1 MGKKTYKLRYLP
13 LFSEDLEEKL
23 LYIAE
28 KSQNPQATN
37 ELLDAVEK
45 SIIER
50 LSDAEKFE
58 KYHSIKER
66 AYPYYRIYLKNFVV
80 YYVVISDEEGES
92 IMEVRRFL
100 NAGQNR
106 EDII

>member
-28 KSQNPQATN
+28 KLQNPQAAN

-45 SIIER
+45 SIVER
-50 LSDAEKFE
+50 LLDAEKFE
-58 KYHSIKER
+58 EYHSIKER
-66 AYPYYRIYLKNFVV
+66 AYPYYRIYVKNFVI
-80 YYVVISDEEGES
+80 YYVVISGGES
-92 IMEVRRFL
+92 EAIMEVRRFL
-100 NAGQNR
+100 YAGQNR